1 MNNVSASA
9 SLAQPQ
15 RSHHPLGAAP
25 EERHLNIDE
34 SSPEKQAPSGQTDQL
49 LTERAITLRT
59 EPDTLFEL
67 KHDQYGKMSE
77 TINHWLTQRHPAFA
91 PFKGKPK
98 NVARIL
104 GSKQL
109 SSATNIW
116 VVTEKVHGSN
126 FSFVCSPPTEH
137 GAPPTVR
144 CAKREE
150 FLNENSDEDNTSFF
164 GFRKVKNRYQAAAE
178 QAYTTIAKR
187 FTCNGITTT
196 PSDEVVRLTIYG
208 ELFGGTFPGLP
219 SPPDG
224 ISAVQEGVYY
234 HPDLDFMAFG
244 AAVTLRPP
252 VDQPDV
258 KQADMPVTLVELDFL
273 PTMEM
278 LKSCGFFT
286 AEALHLGSFND
297 CCNFDIN
304 FTTTIPGRLGV
315 DREAMKKIAATNLAE
330 GIVCRTN
337 IAQTVPVTGNKPDD
351 HCLFKRK
358 RDDFASYC
366 CANAQGIAGEQNR
379 SLVSGDKTSFLH
391 CIDKMV
397 RSRLVDS
404 ALSKTGKP
412 ITKNQKANK
421 RLCQR
426 AAELVLADVKEE
438 VSAITFSLTSGAP
451 GKKPVKAHKTST
463 RHITVSG
470 DRLLEQYNDDIERII
485 ADALQE
491 LAIR

>member
-1 MNNVSASA
+1 MNNVSTSA
-9 SLAQPQ
+9 SLTQPQ
-15 RSHHPLGAAP
+15 RSHHPATP
-25 EERHLNIDE
+25 DERHLNIDE
-34 SSPEKQAPSGQTDQL
+34 SSPQKQATTGQAGQL
-49 LTERAITLRT
+49 LTERTVTSGT
-59 EPDTLFEL
+59 EPDTLSEL

-77 TINHWLTQRHPAFA
+77 TTNHWLTQRHPAFA
-91 PFKGKPK
+91 PFKGKSK

-126 FSFVCSPPTEH
+126 FSFVCSPPTGH
-137 GAPPTVR
+137 GAQPTVR

-150 FLNENSDEDNTSFF
+150 FLNENSDEDNASFF

-178 QAYTTIAKR
+178 QAYTTIVKR
-187 FTCNGITTT
+187 FTCNGITAA
-196 PSDEVVRLTIYG
+196 PSGEVVRLTIYG

-219 SPPDG
+219 SPPDV

-252 VDQPDV
+252 VDQPDA
-258 KQADMPVTLVELDFL
+258 KQADKPVTSVELDFL
-273 PTMEM
+273 PAMEM

-366 CANAQGIAGEQNR
+366 SANAQGIAGEQNR

-391 CIDKMV
+391 CIDVMV
-397 RSRLVDS
+397 RSRLVHS
-404 ALSKTGKP
+404 ALSKTGRP
-412 ITKNQKANK
+412 TTKNQKANK

-438 VSAITFSLTSGAP
+438 VSAKTFSLTSGAP

-463 RHITVSG
+463 RHTTVSG
-470 DRLLEQYNDDIERII
+470 GRLLEQYNDDIERII

-491 LAIR
+491 LAIN

>member
-1 MNNVSASA
+1 MNNVSTSA
-9 SLAQPQ
+9 SLTQPQ
-15 RSHHPLGAAP
+15 RSHHPAALD
-25 EERHLNIDE
+25 ERHLNIDE
-34 SSPEKQAPSGQTDQL
+34 SSPQKQATAGQAGQL
-49 LTERAITLRT
+49 LTERAVTSRT
-59 EPDTLFEL
+59 EPDTLSEL

-77 TINHWLTQRHPAFA
+77 TTNHWLTQRHPAFA
-91 PFKGKPK
+91 PFKGKLK

-126 FSFVCSPPTEH
+126 FSFVCSPPTGH
-137 GAPPTVR
+137 GAQPTVR

-150 FLNENSDEDNTSFF
+150 FLNEDSDEDNASFF

-178 QAYTTIAKR
+178 QAFTTIVKR
-187 FTCNGITTT
+187 FTSNGITAT
-196 PSDEVVRLTIYG
+196 PSGDVVRLTIYG
-208 ELFGGTFPGLP
+208 ELFGGTFPGLS
-219 SPPDG
+219 SPPDV

-244 AAVTLRPP
+244 ATVTLHPP
-252 VDQPDV
+252 ADQPDA
-258 KQADMPVTLVELDFL
+258 KQADKPVTSVELDFL
-273 PTMEM
+273 PAMEM

-286 AEALHLGSFND
+286 AEVLHLGSFNE

-304 FTTTIPGRLGV
+304 FPTTIPDRLGV
-315 DREAMKKIAATNLAE
+315 DREAVKKIAATNLAE

-366 CANAQGIAGEQNR
+366 RANAQGIAKNR

-391 CIDKMV
+391 CIDVMV
-397 RSRLVDS
+397 RSRLIDS

-412 ITKNQKANK
+412 ITKNQKTNK
-421 RLCQR
+421 QLWQR
-426 AAELVLADVKEE
+426 AAELVLIDVKEE
-438 VSAITFSLTSGAP
+438 VSAMTFSLTSGVS
-451 GKKPVKAHKTST
+451 GKRPVKAHKTGT
-463 RHITVSG
+463 RHATVSG
-470 DRLLEQYNDDIERII
+470 ERLLTQYMDDIERII
-485 ADALQE
+485 ADALRE
-491 LAIR
+491 LAIKQKA

>member
-1 MNNVSASA
+1 MNNVSTSA
-9 SLAQPQ
+9 SLTQPQ
-15 RSHHPLGAAP
+15 RSHHPDAP
-25 EERHLNIDE
+25 DERHLNIDE
-34 SSPEKQAPSGQTDQL
+34 SSPQKQATAGQAGQL
-49 LTERAITLRT
+49 LTERAVTSRS
-59 EPDTLFEL
+59 EPDTLSEL

-77 TINHWLTQRHPAFA
+77 TTNHWLTQRHPAFA
-91 PFKGKPK
+91 PFKGKLK

-126 FSFVCSPPTEH
+126 FSFVCSPPTGQ
-137 GAPPTVR
+137 GAQPTVR

-150 FLNENSDEDNTSFF
+150 FLNEDSDEDNASFF

-178 QAYTTIAKR
+178 QAFTTIVKQ
-187 FTCNGITTT
+187 FTSNGITAT
-196 PSDEVVRLTIYG
+196 PSDNVIRLTIYG
-208 ELFGGTFPGLP
+208 ELFGGTFPGLS
-219 SPPDG
+219 SPPDV

-244 AAVTLRPP
+244 ATVTLRPP
-252 VDQPDV
+252 VDQPDA
-258 KQADMPVTLVELDFL
+258 KQADKPVTSVELDFL
-273 PTMEM
+273 PAMEM

-286 AEALHLGSFND
+286 AEALHLGSFNE

-304 FTTTIPGRLGV
+304 FPTTIPGRLGV
-315 DREAMKKIAATNLAE
+315 DREAVKKIAATNLAE

-337 IAQTVPVTGNKPDD
+337 ISQMVPVTGNKPDD

-366 CANAQGIAGEQNR
+366 RANAQGIAENR

-391 CIDKMV
+391 CIDVMV
-397 RSRLVDS
+397 RSRLIDS

-412 ITKNQKANK
+412 ITKNQKTNK
-421 RLCQR
+421 QLCQR
-426 AAELVLADVKEE
+426 AAELVLIDVKEE
-438 VSAITFSLTSGAP
+438 VSAMTFSLTSSTS
-451 GKKPVKAHKTST
+451 GKKPVKAHKTGT
-463 RHITVSG
+463 RHATVSG
-470 DRLLEQYNDDIERII
+470 DRLLTQYMDDIERII
-485 ADALQE
+485 ADALRE
-491 LAIR
+491 LAIKQKA